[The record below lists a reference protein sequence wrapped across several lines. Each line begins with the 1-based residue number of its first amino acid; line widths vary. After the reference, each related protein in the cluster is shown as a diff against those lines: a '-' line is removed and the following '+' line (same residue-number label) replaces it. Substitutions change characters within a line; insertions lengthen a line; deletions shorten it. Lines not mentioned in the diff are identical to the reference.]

1 MKDIQKALLAVIP
14 YILIRLL
21 FIFAPEETARFDQSV
36 TDFVIQFRNGIADIY
51 FRLMTTLAN
60 EEFVIIAILVML
72 LVVVLAFR
80 KWRVALIYLI
90 GVVVGNLGVNSSL
103 KNVFKRERPA
113 EELRLVSESS
123 FSFPSGHSFASAMIY
138 PLTAYILMRYTGLGR
153 YPRTVAVVVT
163 LIVLSIGFSRIY
175 LGVHFLTDVLAGY
188 SLGYAFY
195 YLTRFVIEKVENV
208 T

>member
-1 MKDIQKALLAVIP
+1 MKNIQKALLAVIP

-80 KWRVALIYLI
+80 KWRVALIYLV

-113 EELRLVSESS
+113 EE
-123 FSFPSGHSFASAMIY
+123 
-138 PLTAYILMRYTGLGR
+138 
-153 YPRTVAVVVT
+153 
-163 LIVLSIGFSRIY
+163 
-175 LGVHFLTDVLAGY
+175 
-188 SLGYAFY
+188 
-195 YLTRFVIEKVENV
+195 
-208 T
+208 